1 MDRNTVIATVLI
13 GIIMV
18 VWLYWMA
25 PQNVPPP
32 DDPALGE
39 VDTTGVPDTA
49 VDAAP
54 DLRRPSEPRQA
65 AVDSSLA
72 GALEGEARQVMVE
85 TDLYEAVYSTQ
96 GATLTSFKLKKFE
109 RSDHDAPVQMVD
121 TTGQGAIALVF
132 TSPASHS
139 IDTRQLFFEADATER
154 VDATTNER
162 SVVFEAKLGEGV
174 LRQTYTFKP
183 KTYEVGL
190 RIETENPSAFSTD
203 QGYDLLWDGGVPF
216 AEDDRKSEGTRAG
229 AFARSGGEV
238 EEINLNSDAYEEK
251 SFRGRVDWVAV
262 KNQYFTAAII
272 PTTES
277 EGAELI
283 GERTAEPEDPAF
295 WEDYEV
301 SLQMPP
307 TAEADEFRL
316 YIGPMEYYRL
326 SRYDLGLYGMVDYGY
341 DLFEWMTR
349 PLAKF
354 VFIPIFNFLG
364 GWLPNYGIV
373 IIVLAIL
380 MKIVLYPL
388 TKASYRSM
396 AKMRDLQPQME
407 AIKEKYSD
415 NPQKQQEAMMK
426 MYKETGVNPLGGCLP
441 MLLQYPVIIA
451 LWQFLPQSIEIRQKG
466 FLWAA
471 DLSAP
476 DKILQLPFEIPLYGD
491 FVAGFTLLMGLSMVV
506 QMRIQMASTP
516 SNPQTKIFM
525 YVMPVMIF
533 AIFNRFAS
541 GLSLYYLCY
550 NVFTAIQQ
558 KFINKSIEREK
569 EAASN
574 GQGTKRDARKAAK
587 GGAKRSKSAGGK
599 RSTGKQRIR
608 K

>member
-13 GIIMV
+13 GLIMV

-32 DDPALGE
+32 EQPVLGE
-39 VDTTGVPDTA
+39 VDTTG
-49 VDAAP
+49 AP
-54 DLRRPSEPRQA
+54 DGIVEEAPALRRPA
-65 AVDSSLA
+65 APLVATMDSSLV
-72 GALEGEARQVMVE
+72 GSLDGEEEFVTVD
-85 TDLYEAVYSTQ
+85 TDLYEAVFSTR
-96 GATLTSFKLKKFE
+96 GATLKSFLLKKYE
-109 RSDHDAPVQMVD
+109 RADHGAAVQLVD
-121 TTGQGAIALVF
+121 TAGSGSIALVF
-132 TSPASHS
+132 TTPASHS
-139 IDTRQLFFEADATER
+139 VDTRQLYFTATGPDRIDATQSERTLTFEAR
-154 VDATTNER
+154 
-162 SVVFEAKLGEGV
+162 LGAGV

-190 RIETENPSAFSTD
+190 TVEKENPEAFSTH

-216 AEDDRKSEGTRAG
+216 AEEDAKSEGTRTG
-229 AFARSGGEV
+229 AFVRSGGEV
-238 EEINLNSDAYEEK
+238 EEINLNSEAYEEK
-251 SFRGRVDWVAV
+251 SLRGQIDWVAV
-262 KNQYFTAAII
+262 KNQYFTAALI
-272 PTTES
+272 PSTEA

-283 GERTAEPEDPAF
+283 GERTAEPGEPGY
-295 WEDYEV
+295 WEEYEV

-307 TAEADEFRL
+307 SAGADAYRL
-316 YIGPMEYYRL
+316 YLGPLEYYRL
-326 SRYDLGLYGMVDYGY
+326 SKYDLGLYGMVDYGY

-354 VFIPIFNFLG
+354 VFIPIFSFLG
-364 GWLPNYGIV
+364 NWLPNYGIV
-373 IIVLAIL
+373 IVVLAIL
-380 MKIVLYPL
+380 MKIVLFPL

-407 AIKEKYSD
+407 AIKEKHAD

-491 FVAGFTLLMGLSMVV
+491 FVAGFTLLMGISMVV

-516 SNPQTKIFM
+516 SNPQTKIFT
-525 YVMPVMIF
+525 YVMPIMIF

-569 EAASN
+569 EAGKN
-574 GQGTKRDARKAAK
+574 GKGTKRDARKAAK
-587 GGAKRSKSAGGK
+587 AKGKGGK
-599 RSTGKQRIR
+599 RSAGKQRVR